1 VRYFL
6 WGYYGHQNLGD
17 DLMLEEI
24 VRRITAADPDA
35 TFLVRSHGPLHL
47 PRVTGCQVESASGRR
62 GWRFVRTLARVARW
76 TAACDVLIIG
86 GGTLFLD
93 KGRFSAPTVYLAF
106 AVWCAGRR
114 RRPVHV
120 LGVGIDVLSHPVSV
134 ACVRYILSRAAS
146 VALRDRF
153 SMDYAARAAPRAVLA
168 SDLLYNAAFV
178 ERLRRHEA
186 AEKRDIVVCVSEYL
200 SFWRSP
206 GFQARFTARLREML
220 HGLAR
225 AYPDGRIVL
234 CAFQKGLGDR
244 DAEYSHRL
252 AEELAL
258 PNVDV
263 VAVGHADDAAVVFG
277 RARLTISMRFH
288 ALVFASIFHCPFV
301 GIAIETKIRELS
313 ALFDMPAVDPDEF
326 VERGLGD
333 DVVRRALEGTI
344 SEVTLAREV
353 ARSVLNFGWLGGR

>member
-24 VRRITAADPDA
+24 VGRVVAADPAA
-35 TFLVRSHGPLHL
+35 TFLVRSHGPLDL
-47 PRVTGCQVESASGRR
+47 PRATWCQIEAASGRR
-62 GWRFVRTLARVARW
+62 GERFVRTLGRVAKAI
-76 TAACDVLIIG
+76 AACDVLLIG

-93 KGRFSAPTVYLAF
+93 KGRFSVSTVYLAF
-106 AVWCAGRR
+106 AVWRARR
-114 RRPVHV
+114 RRKPVHV
-120 LGVGIDVLSHPVSV
+120 LGVGIDVLSHPLSV
-134 ACVRYILSRAAS
+134 LCVRYILSRAQS

-153 SMDYAARAAPRAVLA
+153 SMEYTARQAPHAVLS
-168 SDLLYNAAFV
+168 SDLLFNAAFV

-186 AEKRDIVVCVSEYL
+186 AARSDVVVCVSEYL
-200 SFWRSP
+200 AFWRSP
-206 GFQARFTARLREML
+206 SVQARFSERLCELLRRL
-220 HGLAR
+220 SR
-225 AYPDGRIVL
+225 AHPDGRIVL

-258 PNVDV
+258 PNLDV

-288 ALVFASIFHCPFV
+288 ALVFSSILHCPFV

-313 ALFDMPAVDPDEF
+313 TLFDMPSIEPDEF
-326 VERGLGD
+326 IADGLSEA
-333 DVVRRALEGTI
+333 VMRRALDRAI
-344 SEVTLAREV
+344 SDDAVAREV
-353 ARSVLNFGWLGGR
+353 ARSSRNFAWLGGV